1 MQDKLR
7 NRSDLTMSVRERF
20 SWVWLSALTPVYGL
34 YFGAVLLLRSQG
46 EIANLTEFGLLSAAA
61 LAQAIILGAGALLMR
76 ARSGRGD
83 RAKPDERDRAIEHR
97 ATTAAY
103 YVLIAGMIVVGCVM
117 PFSHNGWEIVRAA
130 VLAIVIAELVH
141 HGLVVRAYRSG
152 WQA

>member
-1 MQDKLR
+1 MQDKLG
-7 NRSDLTMSVRERF
+7 NRSDVTMSVRERF
-20 SWVWLSALTPVYGL
+20 SWVLSALTPVYGL